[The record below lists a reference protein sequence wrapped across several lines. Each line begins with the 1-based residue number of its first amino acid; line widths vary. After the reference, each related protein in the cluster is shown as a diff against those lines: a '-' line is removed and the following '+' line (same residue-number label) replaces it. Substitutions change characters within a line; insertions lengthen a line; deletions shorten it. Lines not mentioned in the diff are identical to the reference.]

1 MSSKTITLISSGDLR
16 LAANQESWQAQQ
28 RVEAGITRAVAAC
41 GYEVERGH
49 PYREEKKHGFI
60 DSQRYGMEVFRSI
73 DSKQPL
79 IVACAAWQFSSH
91 VLHGLISH
99 EAPILTCANWSG
111 TFPGLV
117 GMLNLNGSLT
127 KAGVEYSTLWSSN
140 FEDDWFRQRLN
151 QWLEKGKV
159 HYSRNHIKSVSE
171 ISIPEKA
178 TKVGHEVADEIE
190 QDKATIGVFDEG
202 CMGMYNAI
210 IPDNLLHGVGVFKER
225 LSQSALY
232 YETKQVSDEEAEEA
246 FQWLIDQCMT
256 FNFGPDSEKDLT
268 KEQVMQQMKMYIAAV
283 RMADDYGCDAIG
295 IQYQQGLM
303 DLLPASDLA
312 EGLLNNVKRPP
323 VYDRNGERELFA
335 NRALPHFNEVDEGAG
350 LDALLTNRIWNALD
364 LDPETTLHD
373 VRWGEEYNG
382 DFVWTLEI
390 SGSVP
395 PNHLENGYAS
405 ATSERQPPMYFR
417 SGGGTLKGVSKPGLV
432 VWSRIYVADGGLNA
446 DLGLAESVDLP
457 EEEVQR
463 RWELT
468 TPQWP
473 VMHAKLRGVTRNQM
487 MAQHKSNHIQVAY
500 APDESSAHQA
510 LGAKAAAFQTLGIDS
525 NIAGV
530 SLV

>member
-1 MSSKTITLISSGDLR
+1 MNTKTITLISSGDLR
-16 LAANQESWQAQQ
+16 LAANQESWPAQKE
-28 RVEAGITRAVAAC
+28 VEAGITDAVEAC
-41 GYEVERGH
+41 GYEVQRGH

-60 DSQRYGMEVFRSI
+60 DSQRYGMKIFRSI
-73 DSKQPL
+73 DSNQPL

-91 VLHGLISH
+91 VLHGLTSH

-117 GMLNLNGSLT
+117 GLLNLNGSLT
-127 KAGVEYSTLWSSN
+127 KAGVEYSTLWSRN
-140 FEDDWFRQRLN
+140 FTDEWFREGLH
-151 QWLEKGKV
+151 QWLEEGKV
-159 HYSRNHIKSVSE
+159 FHDRDHIKSVSE
-171 ISIPEKA
+171 VSFPKREG
-178 TKVGHEVADEIE
+178 KVGKEIATE
-190 QDKATIGVFDEG
+190 LERDKAIIGVFDEG

-210 IPDNLLHGVGVFKER
+210 IPDELLHEVGVFKER

-232 YETKQVSDEEAEEA
+232 YETMQVSDEEAEEA
-246 FQWLIDQCMT
+246 FQWLTDRGMK
-256 FNFGPDSEKDLT
+256 FNFGSDGEKDLT
-268 KEQVMQQMKMYIAAV
+268 KEQVLQQLKMYVAAV
-283 RMADDYGCDAIG
+283 RMADDHGCDAIG

-312 EGLLNNVKRPP
+312 EGLLNNVERPP
-323 VYDRNGERELFA
+323 VYDRDGNEELYA
-335 NRALPHFNEVDEGAG
+335 NCAVPHFNEVDEGAG
-350 LDALLTNRIWNALD
+350 LDALLTNRIWNAFGF
-364 LDPETTLHD
+364 DPETTLHD
-373 VRWGEEYNG
+373 VRWGEEYDG

-405 ATSERQPPMYFR
+405 ATSERQPPMYFK
-417 SGGGTLKGVSKPGLV
+417 SGGGTLKGVSKPGPV

-446 DLGLAESVDLP
+446 DLGLAESVNLP
-457 EEEVQR
+457 DEEVER

-473 VMHAKLRGVTRNQM
+473 VMHAKLQGVTRNQM
-487 MAQHKSNHIQVAY
+487 MAQHKSNHVQVAY
-500 APDESSAHQA
+500 APDEDSAKQA
-510 LGAKAAAFQTLGIDS
+510 LAAKAAAFQKLGIDS